1 MTVIQ
6 SMTLEAARM
15 MGVDRNSGSITEGK
29 LADVIAVRGD
39 VLRHI
44 EVLREPRIVIKHGRR
59 FH

>member
-1 MTVIQ
+1 
-6 SMTLEAARM
+6 M